1 MTLADFERDSFQV
14 LAGGHSLAAE
24 RLGPVTPGQ
33 PTLVFLHE
41 GLGSIA
47 QWRNFPHRLC
57 RALGLPAVIYDRWGF
72 GKSDPLS
79 LPRPNTYLEI
89 EAEVVLLQL
98 LEACGVSRPIL
109 IGHSD
114 GGSIALLFAA
124 AFPALPLACVTMA
137 AHVFVEDEALTG
149 IREARRAW
157 QTTKLRDRLARYHG
171 DKVDAVFSGWADT
184 WIRPDFR
191 DWSMVERLARIT
203 CPLLALQGLD
213 DAYGTPKQVETI
225 VEGVSGPAQPLLL
238 KDCGHTPYRE
248 RTEETLGAIIAFL
261 GPLLPT
267 PEGRDASRI
276 GFPAQP
282 D

>member
-1 MTLADFERDSFQV
+1 MTLVDFEREAFQV
-14 LAGGHSLAAE
+14 QAAGHSLAVE

-57 RALGLPAVIYDRWGF
+57 RALGLSAVIYDRWGF
-72 GKSDPLS
+72 GKSDPLK
-79 LPRPNTYLEI
+79 LPRPNNYLEI
-89 EAEVVLLQL
+89 EAEVALLEL

-114 GGSIALLFAA
+114 GGSIALLFAT
-124 AFPALPLACVTMA
+124 AFPSRPLACVTMA

-149 IREARRAW
+149 IREARHAW
-157 QTTKLRDRLARYHG
+157 QTTKLRDRLAHYHG
-171 DKVDAVFSGWADT
+171 DKVDAVFSGWVDT
-184 WIRPDFR
+184 WLRPDFR
-191 DWSMVERLARIT
+191 DWSMVERLARIA
-203 CPLLALQGLD
+203 CPLLAWQGRD

-261 GPLLPT
+261 GPLLST

-276 GFPAQP
+276 GFRAQP

>member
-1 MTLADFERDSFQV
+1 MTLVDFEREAFQV
-14 LAGGHSLAAE
+14 QAAGHSLAVE

-57 RALGLPAVIYDRWGF
+57 RALGLSAVIYDRWGF
-72 GKSDPLS
+72 GKSDPLK
-79 LPRPNTYLEI
+79 LPRPNNYLEI
-89 EAEVVLLQL
+89 EAEVALPEL

-114 GGSIALLFAA
+114 GGSIALLFAT
-124 AFPALPLACVTMA
+124 AFPSRPLACVTMA

-149 IREARRAW
+149 IREARHAW
-157 QTTKLRDRLARYHG
+157 QTTKLRDRLAHYHG
-171 DKVDAVFSGWADT
+171 DKVDAVFSGWVDT
-184 WIRPDFR
+184 WLRPDFR
-191 DWSMVERLARIT
+191 DWSMVERLARIA

-261 GPLLPT
+261 GLLLSAQ
-267 PEGRDASRI
+267 ESRGASCI
-276 GFPAQP
+276 GFPEKA